1 MHTVTNHENFGH
13 SEKSTK
19 AIISLILGILSLVL
33 LVMSIIGMILGVI
46 GLIYGVLGL
55 SEIKRTK
62 QQGRGMAIA
71 GVICSLIGIAL
82 PIVLVIL
89 FFSLNLRLN

>member
-1 MHTVTNHENFGH
+1 MRTETEHENLGH
-13 SEKSTK
+13 SEKRIK

-33 LVMSIIGMILGVI
+33 LVMSIIGMILGVV

-71 GVICSLIGIAL
+71 GMICSLIGITL
-82 PIVLVIL
+82 PIVLVLL
-89 FFSLNLRLN
+89 FFSLNLMLN